1 MIEICDV
8 HKKFG
13 RKKILEGVSF
23 SIKSNEITCITGL
36 NGNGKTT
43 LMNTIMQ
50 LTPLKQGSLLIDGE
64 RLTKE
69 KLEKISYIADT
80 VTMPRSMS
88 IQECIVFMQVYY
100 QNWNQKKAQ
109 DLLTFFNLNPNDR
122 LKDLSKGNQAKANF
136 LLGLAQEADYYLM
149 DEPFSGIDLFAR
161 EQIMEVF
168 TSKLVENKGV
178 LLATHHLDEV
188 ETLVDRVVMLNEGM
202 IVQDFYAEEMRER
215 RGKSVIDMMREVYQG

>member
-8 HKKFG
+8 HKQFG

-36 NGNGKTT
+36 NGSGKTT

-80 VTMPRSMS
+80 VTMPHSMS